1 MHSDG
6 FALDKLEQR
15 LKEIRARNKVDTVP
29 DNLLDFIK
37 EYRPRIGRKPLNFDK
52 DPFWREPLLDDHL
65 HVTFVNGR
73 QTYKTTNSSSL
84 IAWIALNK
92 PGSEVTYVAD
102 DDNHRSAFSEQRL
115 RQETFLANPKMARYM
130 PHGKANVGRIKLLN
144 GSVIYLVTDEN
155 KYHAVEG
162 KSNQVLILDEAQA
175 QDVGFLP
182 VAMYSLSKTHGRFY
196 CFGIGGEAGSDYYKM
211 WKRTDQREWT
221 YDDPNWRD
229 KLEFDAFGEISNPQY
244 ELDNILAGKWVAQ
257 NPKNTEYRGYHFPQ
271 SMFPHIPLTIN
282 DAVTKYHVQPELS
295 IEYQERHYPRSMF
308 LSHCCGEF
316 YKAERRPITPD
327 MVEKCYVNYLTLL
340 KAHEVTD
347 LKALYG
353 NEIHVFGGVDF
364 GSGPAASKTVIS
376 IMIHWRKSNRYQLA
390 WIDPRPAEHPMDQ
403 ARAIAGTFLDYG
415 IDYAVGDWGYGQDQ
429 VPIIQ
434 DGGRDSN
441 DIKFLGVGSRKFT
454 GCQTIGNEVKQ
465 IADYGENYDERGNR
479 ENQKLQ
485 IDKTSVV
492 QNFID
497 FVGMSVAHTL
507 YPYEEKFKKPM
518 FMIPHRN
525 DWETDFLMDDM
536 TSITRK
542 DLEEVQ
548 EVKVEDP
555 RQKAVKMFNHPPDSV
570 MSIIYT
576 MVAAQNYNPNAYVI
590 TPIRKKTR
598 RK

>member
-1 MHSDG
+1 LHSDN
-6 FALDKLEQR
+6 FALDKLEDR
-15 LKEIRARNKVDTVP
+15 LREIQAKNKIDVIP

-37 EYRPRIGRKPLNFDK
+37 DYRPKIGKKPLNFDK
-52 DPFWREPLLDDHL
+52 DPYWIEPLLDDHP
-65 HVTFVNGR
+65 HITFVNGR

-102 DDNHRSAFSEQRL
+102 DDNHRSAFSEKRL
-115 RQETFLANPKMARYM
+115 REETFLANPKMARYV

-162 KSNQVLILDEAQA
+162 KSNEVLILDEAQA

-211 WKRTDQREWT
+211 WKRTDQREWV
-221 YDDPNWRD
+221 YDDPDWRD
-229 KLEFDAFGEISNPQY
+229 KLQFDAFGQISNDQDK
-244 ELDNILAGKWVAQ
+244 LQNILSGKWVAQ
-257 NPKNTEYRGYHFPQ
+257 NPTNTAYRGYHFPQ
-271 SMFPHIPLTIN
+271 RMFPHIPLTIA
-282 DAVTKYHVQPELS
+282 DAVNKYHVQPELS
-295 IEYQERHYPRSMF
+295 IEFQEKHYPRSMF
-308 LSHCCGEF
+308 LSHCEGEF

-327 MVEKCYVNYLTLL
+327 MVEKCYINYLTLL
-340 KAHEVTD
+340 KAVEVKD

-353 NEIHVFGGVDF
+353 NEIRILGGVDF

-390 WIDPRPAEHPMDQ
+390 WIDPRPSEHPMDQ
-403 ARAIAGTFLDYG
+403 ARAIAGTFLDYDV
-415 IDYAVGDWGYGQDQ
+415 DYAVGDWGYGQDQ
-429 VPIIQ
+429 IPVIQ

-441 DIKFLGVGSRKFT
+441 DIKFLGLGSRRFV

-465 IADYGENYDERGNR
+465 MAEYGQNYDDRGN
-479 ENQKLQ
+479 EEKQKLQ
-485 IDKTSVV
+485 IDKTTIV
-492 QNFID
+492 QNFVD
-497 FVGMSVAHTL
+497 FVGMSVSHTL
-507 YPYEEKFKKPM
+507 YPYEDKFKKPM

-555 RQKAVKMFNHPPDSV
+555 RQKAMKMFNHPPDSV
-570 MSIIYT
+570 MSIIYCL
-576 MVAAQNYNPNAYVI
+576 VAAQNYNPSAYVI
-590 TPIRKKTR
+590 TPVRKGNKR
-598 RK
+598 R

>member
-52 DPFWREPLLDDHL
+52 DPFWREPLLDDHP